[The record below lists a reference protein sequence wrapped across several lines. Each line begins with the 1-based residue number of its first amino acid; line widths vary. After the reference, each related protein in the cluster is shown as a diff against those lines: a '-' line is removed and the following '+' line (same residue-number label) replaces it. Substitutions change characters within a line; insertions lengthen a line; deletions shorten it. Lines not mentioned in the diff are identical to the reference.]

1 MCRVRPQCWPRLRA
15 SGPQRNPFS
24 PRGNQEERA
33 RREEEESRRK
43 AEDEARKKKALSN
56 MMHFGGYIQKV
67 GPPAPPVEG
76 VSGEKC
82 PATAGRPRSH
92 TQTPSWLSLAGFPW
106 EELPGW
112 GLQSTSALPGW
123 LVQPA
128 GPKRHLRSAWCG
140 LLQPG
145 GCLSICRMALMVP
158 SACSEMV
165 RRATLESS

>member
-1 MCRVRPQCWPRLRA
+1 MPSHCWETA
-15 SGPQRNPFS
+15 FS
-24 PRGNQEERA
+24 HPDPEL
-33 RREEEESRRK
+33 
-43 AEDEARKKKALSN
+43 ALP
-56 MMHFGGYIQKV
+56 G
-67 GPPAPPVEG
+67 
-76 VSGEKC
+76 
-82 PATAGRPRSH
+82 
-92 TQTPSWLSLAGFPW
+92 WLSLAGFPW

-165 RRATLESS
+165 RRDTLESS